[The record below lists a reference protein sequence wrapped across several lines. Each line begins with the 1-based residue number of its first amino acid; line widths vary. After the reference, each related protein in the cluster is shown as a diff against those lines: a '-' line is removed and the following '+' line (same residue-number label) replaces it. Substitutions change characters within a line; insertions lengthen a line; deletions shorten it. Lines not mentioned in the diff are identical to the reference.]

1 MPEMAKLAW
10 RIVVIGLLV
19 SFTIVIMTTIVEEL
33 VRSELADIDLGS
45 QNKQVMTKNSDRK
58 INKRRREDENDY
70 HTGDIVSLEELIVIV
85 VVEVVIVVFVV
96 AVFVVVEEVLFIRIL
111 PTVLFL
117 QLPTERFH
125 RLCLFITGITPQIL
139 CTRYQVL
146 CNRC

>member
-33 VRSELADIDLGS
+33 VRSELADLGS

-96 AVFVVVEEVLFIRIL
+96 AIFVAAFVVVEEVSSGSYRRCDSFNYQ
-111 PTVLFL
+111 PNASVDCA
-117 QLPTERFH
+117 
-125 RLCLFITGITPQIL
+125 CL
-139 CTRYQVL
+139 
-146 CNRC
+146 